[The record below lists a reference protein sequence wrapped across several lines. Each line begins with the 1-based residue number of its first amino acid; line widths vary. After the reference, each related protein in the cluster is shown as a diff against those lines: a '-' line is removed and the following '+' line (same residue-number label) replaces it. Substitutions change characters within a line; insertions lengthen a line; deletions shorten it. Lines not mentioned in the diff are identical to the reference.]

1 MLVNRVNKA
10 LQLLKES
17 KIKLFD
23 SEILKDI
30 QLTKVI
36 EKENG
41 KVLAFGLQVQ
51 PSFCNIHLTLHG
63 GAYSTL
69 VDCLTTIHAWSAD
82 PQFRIAIS
90 TELSV
95 SFYSATKS
103 TDYLEIYTEI
113 LGYKNQA
120 AFATAS
126 LIVNEL
132 PVARGTHTL
141 FFLDKSIDSL
151 INS

>member
-10 LQLLKES
+10 LKMLNES
-17 KIKLFD
+17 RIKLFD
-23 SEILKDI
+23 SEIMKEV
-30 QLTKVI
+30 QLIKVS
-36 EKENG
+36 EEGDK
-41 KVLAFGLQVQ
+41 KVLGFGLQVK
-51 PSFCNIHLTLHG
+51 PGFCNVHLTLHG

-69 VDCLTTIHAWSAD
+69 VDCLTTIHVWSAD

-95 SFYSATKS
+95 SFFSATKS
-103 TDYLEIYTEI
+103 TDYLEVYTEI
-113 LGYKNQA
+113 LGYKEQLAFVA
-120 AFATAS
+120 AK
-126 LIVNEL
+126 LVVGGL